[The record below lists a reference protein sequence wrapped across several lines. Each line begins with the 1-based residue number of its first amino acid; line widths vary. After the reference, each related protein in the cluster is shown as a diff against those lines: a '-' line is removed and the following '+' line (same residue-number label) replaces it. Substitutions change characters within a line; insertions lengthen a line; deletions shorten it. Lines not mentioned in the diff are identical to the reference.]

1 MSAPDVRIATPGDV
15 TRLAEN
21 SAWAFGSAAAEI
33 TPWFERIGFDNIRI
47 LADGDRLLAQMA
59 FTWMGQY
66 VGGRAVP
73 MAGVAAVAVPPDA
86 RGLGAGTK
94 LMQAAL
100 REARAAGYPLSGLY
114 PATQPIYRSVGYEQ
128 AGTRWKTRVD
138 AAKIDVKDHA
148 LEVAPIT
155 ESDHAAI
162 EEVYRAKARRH
173 EGHLD
178 RNDYI
183 WKRIFK
189 PKGEPPR
196 AMKVVGNSGI
206 EGYVVLSKTLREAS
220 KADFACLDVATLTPA
235 AGRRILSLFADH
247 KSLANEFTWYG
258 GPDDPLLY
266 LLREQEP
273 EMEAQTF
280 WMLRLLDVP
289 RALEARGYAPGRAG
303 ELHLKIDDPLFP
315 ENDGPWILT
324 VEDGRGRVVPG
335 GRGSFRTTIRGM
347 APLYSGF
354 LRAGVLAAIG
364 WVEAPESEL
373 RAAEALFDG
382 PAPWLPD
389 MY

>member
-1 MSAPDVRIATPGDV
+1 
-15 TRLAEN
+15 
-21 SAWAFGSAAAEI
+21 
-33 TPWFERIGFDNIRI
+33 
-47 LADGDRLLAQMA
+47 
-59 FTWMGQY
+59 
-66 VGGRAVP
+66 
-73 MAGVAAVAVPPDA
+73 
-86 RGLGAGTK
+86 GLGAGTR

-100 REARAAGYPLSGLY
+100 REAREAGYPLSGLY

-128 AGTRWKTRVD
+128 AGTRWKTSVD

-148 LEVAPIT
+148 LLVSPIT
-155 ESDHAAI
+155 DADHPAI
-162 EEVYRAKARRH
+162 REVYAAKARRH

-178 RNDYI
+178 RNEYI
-183 WKRIFK
+183 WKRVFK

-196 AMKVVGNSGI
+196 GMKVVGDSGI
-206 EGYVVLSKTLREAS
+206 EGYVVLTKVPREGS
-220 KADFACLDVATLTPA
+220 KADFSCLDVATLTPA

-247 KSLANEFTWYG
+247 KSLADRFTWYG

-289 RALEARGYAPGRAG
+289 KALELRGYAPGRAG
-303 ELHLKIDDPLFP
+303 ELHLRVEDPLFP
-315 ENDGPWILT
+315 ENDGPWVLS
-324 VEDGRGRVVPG
+324 VEGGRGHVVPG
-335 GRGSFRTTIRGM
+335 GRGSFRVSIRGL

-364 WVEAPESEL
+364 WVNAPSDEL
-373 RAAEALFDG
+373 ATAASLFDG
-382 PAPWLPD
+382 PAPWTPD